1 MRVKK
6 FLAVMMSAV
15 MLCSAVSISAFADTT
30 TQAVVDEISP
40 YYESAR
46 RAESL
51 LTIMSNSAECSSD
64 CEGFSNVVQ
73 ISVEQTLEKYSG
85 WFWIWNEVEEANW
98 NTTNRGSSIFVNNT
112 RSGLTSGTYRLKSVF
127 TLTNS
132 SGKTETI
139 TVYSD
144 EKMVG

>member
-6 FLAVMMSAV
+6 FLAAMMSAV

-40 YYESAR
+40 AYESAHSVKS
-46 RAESL
+46 ELFIS
-51 LTIMSNSAECSSD
+51 SNSAKCSSR
-64 CEGFSNVVQ
+64 CNGLSNVVQ

-85 WFWIWNEVEEANW
+85 WFWIWNGVEEASWIKSVNDNSITMS
-98 NTTNRGSSIFVNNT
+98 NTKY
-112 RSGLTSGTYRLKSVF
+112 GLDSGTYRVRSVF

-144 EKMVG
+144 EKMV